1 MLYMLRDKVTGETEH
16 VYGVERREDKTF
28 FLVHTKEYNWSWIDS
43 SYVEPL
49 VIKEL
54 EMLK

>member
-1 MLYMLRDKVTGETEH
+1 MLYKLKDKVTGEINH
-16 VYGVERREDKTF
+16 VYGVERRGDETF
-28 FLVHTKEYNWSWIDS
+28 FLVHTKEYGWSWVHS
-43 SYVEPL
+43 SHVEPL

>member
-1 MLYMLRDKVTGETEH
+1 MIYKLRDKVTGEINH
-16 VYGVERREDKTF
+16 VYGVERRDNQTF
-28 FLVHTKEYNWSWIDS
+28 FLVHTKEYGWSWIES

-49 VIKEL
+49 VTKEL

>member
-1 MLYMLRDKVTGETEH
+1 MLYMLKEKVTGGMEH
-16 VYGVERREDKTF
+16 VYGVERRDDRTY
-28 FLVHTKEYNWSWIDS
+28 FLVHTKEYGWSWVDS

-49 VIKEL
+49 AIKEI

>member
-1 MLYMLRDKVTGETEH
+1 MLYMLKEKVTGEIEH
-16 VYGVERREDKTF
+16 VYGVERRGERTS
-28 FLVHTKEYNWSWIDS
+28 FLVHTKEYGWSWVDS

-49 VIKEL
+49 VIKEI